1 MTSTPVSFAATT
13 ATTAGTGGAKAFGS
27 LRPTQDHAS
36 LRLHQP
42 SPDGTLSM
50 PGPEYD
56 HIDFQFNPKD
66 LTVGKAASW
75 ARETAKDNKTSG
87 PPQYKGPQP
96 SKLTLEMFFD
106 ASAKQDNS
114 VVAVVEKLISC
125 CMPTTESLQK
135 KKGSPPWVRFRWGT
149 LTGFL
154 SYVSSV
160 SVKYTLFTSTGTPIR
175 ATCTVSLE
183 ELAGEPPK
191 GNPTSGGLAPRR
203 VHVLTAGDTLA
214 GVAYAEYG
222 DPARWRD
229 VARVNEIDDPMRL
242 APGTRLLLPSPD
254 ELHRTPGRIGTYGDV
269 EVAHAR

>member
-1 MTSTPVSFAATT
+1 MTSAPIAFAATT
-13 ATTAGTGGAKAFGS
+13 AGAKPTTFGDM
-27 LRPTQDHAS
+27 RPTQDHAS
-36 LRLHQP
+36 LRLHHP
-42 SPDGTLSM
+42 SPDGTLSE
-50 PGPEYD
+50 PGAEFD

-66 LTVGKAASW
+66 LTVAKTASW
-75 ARETAKDNKTSG
+75 ARQTAKGNKSSG
-87 PPQYKGPQP
+87 PPQYNGPQP

-114 VVAVVEKLISC
+114 VVAVVEKLFAC
-125 CMPTTESLQK
+125 CVPTTESYEK

-154 SYVSSV
+154 SYIGSV

-175 ATCTVSLE
+175 ATCTVTLE

-191 GNPTSGGLAPRR
+191 GNPTSGGLLPHR

-229 VARVNEIDDPMRL
+229 VARVNEIDDPLRL
-242 APGTRLLLPSPD
+242 RPGTRLLLPSAD
-254 ELHRTPGRIGTYGDV
+254 ELHMTPRRRAMRGDV
-269 EVAHAR
+269 EVARAR